1 MTEYVAVPNR
11 PATMRAQ
18 HPDGVGAA
26 RAPARKPRVLLVG
39 PMPPTTGGVTTFMLN
54 LMASHLREEFDF
66 VPFSTSRPPKRNV
79 TDNYGYGAMFRGGLR
94 RVLLGAAITLW
105 NVARFPAK
113 VLTTRADI
121 VQIQASDYQAFWESA
136 VYAILARLL
145 GRVVLMRIGG
155 AFDHFHGHAAP
166 FARRLIGAA
175 LRHPDGLIA
184 QSDFARQYLVA
195 AGRRSGITVV
205 PNWSSRPV
213 FDAPRPDR
221 QSPVCL
227 FVAGSDAHRKGIEE
241 VLAAAARLQQQGSPA
256 TLHLLAMSPVL
267 VARVAELG
275 LANVV
280 AREGPVPHPQL
291 LDIMRDADIFLLPS
305 HGEGFP
311 NSLIEAMAA
320 GMAPVATPV
329 GAVPEIASDA
339 GVVLVPVRD
348 PVALADAIARLAAD
362 PELRRDVGAK
372 ARDTVRHR
380 FMPQAALSGLGA
392 LYRDALAQSGAQ
404 RQRA

>member
-11 PATMRAQ
+11 PPEMRTH
-18 HPDGVGAA
+18 HPDGAAAA
-26 RAPARKPRVLLVG
+26 RAPGRKPRVLLVG

-54 LMASHLREEFDF
+54 LMASHLRDGFDF

-79 TDNYGYGAMFRGGLR
+79 TNNYGYGAMFRGGLR

-105 NVARFPAK
+105 NVARFPAT
-113 VLTTRADI
+113 VLTARVDI

-136 VYAILARLL
+136 VYAALARLL
-145 GRVVLMRIGG
+145 GRIVLMRIGG
-155 AFDHFHGHAAP
+155 AFDHFHGHAGP
-166 FARRLIGAA
+166 FARRLIAAA
-175 LRHPDGLIA
+175 LRSPDGLIA
-184 QSDFARQYLVA
+184 QSEFAKQYLVA

-213 FDAPRPDR
+213 YDGVRSGDRP
-221 QSPVCL
+221 PVCL
-227 FVAGSDAHRKGIEE
+227 FVAGSDAYRKGIEE
-241 VLAAAARLQQQGSPA
+241 VLAAAAHLQAQGCTA
-256 TLHLLAMSPVL
+256 TLQLLAMSPAL

-280 AREGPVPHPQL
+280 AREGPVPHAQL

-320 GMAPVATPV
+320 GMAPIATPV
-329 GAVPEIASDA
+329 GAVPEIASDG
-339 GVVLVPVRD
+339 GVIVVPARD
-348 PVALADAIARLAAD
+348 PAALAGAIARLAGD
-362 PELRRDVGAK
+362 PECCRDVSAK

-380 FMPQAALSGLGA
+380 FMPHAALSGLGA
-392 LYRDALAQSGAQ
+392 LYGDALANSGAQ